1 MAPQRTPEQLKSIIL
16 KATQHLVAVGG
27 MQNFSY
33 PKLAAETGINAPTVV
48 RQRMQNGKAFWELV
62 QSVNGLSQFSER
74 CNPEMLLWNL
84 VDNTVSM
91 AAKVLRG
98 VYPNDEVN
106 VNTVYHMVFQ
116 PLFSVFGQ
124 NSGDDNNKADGK

>member
-1 MAPQRTPEQLKSIIL
+1 
-16 KATQHLVAVGG
+16 

-33 PKLAAETGINAPTVV
+33 PKLAAETGINTPTVV
-48 RQRMQNGKAFWELV
+48 RQRIQNGKAFWELV

-74 CNPEMLLWNL
+74 CNPEKLLWNL
-84 VDNTVSM
+84 VDNTVAM

-106 VNTVYHMVFQ
+106 VNTVYHMAFQ